1 MVPILETS
9 ILPTTIGRP
18 SVGRRSSPGVVSAGD
33 EWEAGWGLLF
43 LSRLTGSGV
52 VLPGSVCAPV
62 SALMESLHP
71 EAMRSTLP
79 GAADGVLVLA
89 LDGKGFGDQP
99 GVHAFQQLWDCAV
112 RSPPRRD
119 IGVQLCSA
127 MDHGSLL
134 GVRRASSSKIIAGS
148 FASDEDRVLDASG
161 RWRNSSDAHSA
172 LMRVLSERRWY
183 PKLMAGP
190 RLASALAGHTV
201 CRQGSDASISL
212 PPPMAPQMVETLR
225 VWLTELRTLTYPTA
239 SLLKMKYVWALAKED
254 GMRGGALQGQVAAGD
269 LGGRDAAA
277 SLQPEPRAPTA
288 RPVDAAS
295 RLSVSAPRAQM
306 PHRFQRGDYHIDVC
320 INDYLDVFCP
330 HYEDSVPED
339 KTERYVLYM
348 VNFDGYSA
356 CDHTSKG
363 FKRWECNRP
372 HSPNG
377 PLKFSEKFQLF
388 TPFSLGF
395 EFRPGREYFYISSA
409 IPDNGRRS
417 CLKLKVFVRPTN
429 SCMKTIGVHDRV
441 FDVNDK
447 VENSL
452 EPADDTVH
460 ESAEPSRGEN
470 AAQTPR
476 IPSRLLAILLF
487 LLATLLTL

>member
-1 MVPILETS
+1 MNYPIFFPFS
-9 ILPTTIGRP
+9 
-18 SVGRRSSPGVVSAGD
+18 
-33 EWEAGWGLLF
+33 
-43 LSRLTGSGV
+43 
-52 VLPGSVCAPV
+52 
-62 SALMESLHP
+62 
-71 EAMRSTLP
+71 
-79 GAADGVLVLA
+79 
-89 LDGKGFGDQP
+89 
-99 GVHAFQQLWDCAV
+99 
-112 RSPPRRD
+112 
-119 IGVQLCSA
+119 
-127 MDHGSLL
+127 
-134 GVRRASSSKIIAGS
+134 
-148 FASDEDRVLDASG
+148 
-161 RWRNSSDAHSA
+161 N
-172 LMRVLSERRWY
+172 
-183 PKLMAGP
+183 
-190 RLASALAGHTV
+190 
-201 CRQGSDASISL
+201 
-212 PPPMAPQMVETLR
+212 
-225 VWLTELRTLTYPTA
+225 
-239 SLLKMKYVWALAKED
+239 
-254 GMRGGALQGQVAAGD
+254 
-269 LGGRDAAA
+269 
-277 SLQPEPRAPTA
+277 
-288 RPVDAAS
+288 
-295 RLSVSAPRAQM
+295 
-306 PHRFQRGDYHIDVC
+306 RFQRGDYHIDVC

-429 SCMKTIGVHDRV
+429 
-441 FDVNDK
+441 
-447 VENSL
+447 
-452 EPADDTVH
+452 DTVH

-487 LLATLLTL
+487 LLAMLLTL